1 LNLNSLRPYVIDM
14 GMFQAKLVRFLKRRI
29 FPLQTAFW
37 EYSGRISTAA
47 DYLKNHMSA
56 GDQVLDVGGS
66 PGNNL
71 LRSWGI
77 QNVTVLDLNPKADIV
92 ASAENIP
99 APDGNYAFVTC
110 LDTMEHIPQEL
121 RSKVVSELVRVAS
134 KAVILIAPQDT
145 EENRRAEELV
155 LRYVQDPFLLEHK
168 SFGLMNI
175 QEIESNLA
183 EMRTAGVVKDF
194 TKREIDNLL
203 TWTCLM
209 TEDCVNSS
217 KIYREAQFLENGFF
231 ARRAVYT
238 ITKN

>member
-1 LNLNSLRPYVIDM
+1 M

-155 LRYVQDPFLLEHK
+155 LNYNDDLFLKEHRQY
-168 SFGLMNI
+168 GLMDTNKVERQLDKMQASGLI
-175 QEIESNLA
+175 KQY
-183 EMRTAGVVKDF
+183 
-194 TKREIDNLL
+194 TKKELDNLL

-217 KIYREAQFLENGFF
+217 KIYQDAQFLENGFF
-231 ARRAVYT
+231 ARRAGYFVS
-238 ITKN
+238 KF